1 MSRVLLQ
8 DIVMDYPVLGAYDRS
23 LKRLLFR
30 RALGESRVKVVR
42 ALDGVSLAAASGD
55 RIGLQ
60 GPNGSGKST
69 LLRLIAGVYPPTS
82 GARDIRG
89 AVMPLLG
96 LGVGVNPDFTAEDN
110 IRLLLRI
117 GGHAFDQ
124 AVVDEIWDF
133 TELDER
139 ARSLPL
145 RTFSSGM
152 QMRVLFGAAT
162 AFPTDILLLDEWLSV
177 VDQKFSAK
185 AEKRLRDLVSRA
197 DVVFIASHD
206 RDLLNR
212 VCTRIVTLDQGRIA
226 GVATADARG
235 RNELNLE
242 RLQA

>member
-1 MSRVLLQ
+1 MPSVSLRDV
-8 DIVMDYPVLGAYDRS
+8 VMDYPVLGAYDHS

-30 RALGESRVKVVR
+30 RALGETPVKVVR
-42 ALDGVSLAAASGD
+42 ALEGVSLAAAAGD
-55 RIGLQ
+55 RIGLW

-82 GARDIRG
+82 GALEIRG
-89 AVMPLLG
+89 AIMPLLG

-124 AVVDEIWDF
+124 AAVDEIWAF
-133 TELDER
+133 TELEER
-139 ARSLPL
+139 ARRLPL

-177 VDQKFSAK
+177 VDGKFSAK
-185 AEKRLRDLVSRA
+185 AEKRLLDLVARA
-197 DVVFIASHD
+197 AVVFIASHNQE
-206 RDLLNR
+206 LLSR
-212 VCTRIVTLDQGRIA
+212 VCTRVITLDRGRIA
-226 GVATADARG
+226 GVASANETA
-235 RNELNLE
+235 RNLLNRE

>member
-1 MSRVLLQ
+1 MPGVSLKDV
-8 DIVMDYPVLGAYDRS
+8 VMDYPVLGAYDHS

-30 RALGESRVKVVR
+30 RALGESPIRIVR
-42 ALDGVSLAAASGD
+42 ALDGVSLAASPGD

-82 GARDIRG
+82 GAREIRG
-89 AVMPLLG
+89 AIMPLLG

-124 AVVDEIWDF
+124 AVVDEIWAF
-133 TELDER
+133 TELEEQ
-139 ARSLPL
+139 ARRLPL

-177 VDQKFSAK
+177 VDEKFSAK
-185 AEKRLRDLVSRA
+185 AEKRLIDLVASA
-197 DVVFIASHD
+197 AIVFIASHD
-206 RDLLNR
+206 RELLNR
-212 VCTRIVTLDQGRIA
+212 LCTRVVRLDRGRIMEA
-226 GVATADARG
+226 SEPGFNQWNMESSLA
-235 RNELNLE
+235 
-242 RLQA
+242 